1 MLLLSCMTGTSFDA
15 FDVAAADVALDG
27 DTLTL
32 RPQGFGSSP
41 IPSML
46 REAIAGILPP
56 GQCGVGDVCRLD
68 AELGRAA
75 GATLAAAARELSVD
89 PEAVVW
95 SGQTVHHWVE
105 DGRVRGTLQ
114 IGRSAYIAEATGLP
128 VIADLRAR
136 DVACGGQ
143 GAPLVSL
150 VDVLILADEASACR
164 RPVAALNLGGI
175 SNITVVRPN
184 GSPLAY
190 DVGPANALVDA
201 AARMVTGGHSQ
212 CDVDGRLASMG
223 TASPQLMRRLLD
235 DPYLSRTPP
244 KTTGKERYH
253 AGFLET
259 VCEGLA
265 LSSHD
270 LLATVTEHAAEI
282 VSREVTRHDVARLF
296 VAGGGVRNPAL
307 MAALRSKVPGVDVIS
322 TDRLGLPAQA
332 KEALAFAVIGFLTW
346 HGLPGNLPS
355 CTGAARPALLGTL
368 TPGREPLAIPVPV
381 GRSPRRL
388 VVLPG
393 G

>member
-1 MLLLSCMTGTSFDA
+1 MLLLSCMTGTSYDA
-15 FDVAAADVALDG
+15 FDVAVAEVRLDG

-32 RPQGFGSSP
+32 RARGFVSSP
-41 IPSML
+41 IPSLL
-46 REAIAGILPP
+46 REAIAAVLPP
-56 GQCGVGDVCRLD
+56 GQCGVGDVCRVD

-75 GATLAAAARELSVD
+75 GAALAAAVRDLAVD
-89 PEAVVW
+89 PDAVVW

-105 DGRVRGTLQ
+105 EGRVRGTLQ
-114 IGRSAYIAEATGLP
+114 LGRSAYIAEATGLP

-136 DVACGGQ
+136 DVACDGQ

-150 VDVLILADEASACR
+150 VDALILADEASACGG
-164 RPVAALNLGGI
+164 PVAALNLGGI
-175 SNITVVRPN
+175 SNLTVVRPDRP
-184 GSPLAY
+184 PLAY

-201 AARMVTGGHSQ
+201 AARMVTAGDLD
-212 CDVDGRLASMG
+212 CDVDGQLASMG
-223 TASPQLMRRLLD
+223 KASPQLMRRLLD
-235 DPYLSRTPP
+235 DPYLTQPPP

-259 VCEGLA
+259 ACEGLA
-265 LSSHD
+265 LSPQD

-282 VSREVTRHDVARLF
+282 VSRDVTRHGVTRLF

-307 MAALRSKVPGVDVIS
+307 MTALRSRVPDVDVI
-322 TDRLGLPAQA
+322 TTGRLGLPPQA

-355 CTGAARPALLGTL
+355 CTGATRPALLGTL
-368 TPGREPLAIPVPV
+368 TPGREPLALPMPL
-381 GRSPRRL
+381 SHAPRRL
-388 VVLPG
+388 VVLSG

>member
-1 MLLLSCMTGTSFDA
+1 
-15 FDVAAADVALDG
+15 
-27 DTLTL
+27 
-32 RPQGFGSSP
+32 
-41 IPSML
+41 ML
-46 REAIAGILPP
+46 REEIAAILPP

-75 GATLAAAARELSVD
+75 GAALAAAARELAID

-105 DGRVRGTLQ
+105 EGRVRGTLQ

-136 DVACGGQ
+136 DVACDGQ

-150 VDVLILADEASACR
+150 VDGLILADEASACR
-164 RPVAALNLGGI
+164 GPVAALNLGGI
-175 SNITVVRPN
+175 SNLTVVRPDRP
-184 GSPLAY
+184 PLAY

-201 AARMVTGGHSQ
+201 AARMVTGGDLE
-212 CDVDGRLASMG
+212 CDLDGKLASMG

-235 DPYLSRTPP
+235 DPYLAQQPP

-259 VCEGLA
+259 ACEGLA
-265 LSSHD
+265 LSQHD

-282 VSREVTRHDVARLF
+282 VSRDVTRQDVTRLF
-296 VAGGGVRNPAL
+296 VAGGGVRNPVL
-307 MAALRSKVPGVDVIS
+307 MAALRSRVPGVDVVT
-322 TDRLGLPAQA
+322 TDRLGLPPQA

-355 CTGAARPALLGTL
+355 CTGAAHPALLGTL
-368 TPGREPLAIPVPV
+368 TPGREPLALPAPV
-381 GRSPRRL
+381 GRAPRRL
-388 VVLPG
+388 IVLPG